1 MNWSQDSM
9 EGSFK
14 NSKVRN
20 IWVNPTDKYLIINDK
35 LKITNKHIIHIKRSN
50 EFKFLP
56 AEDVRIGDELFTD
69 REHYEEIH
77 SIEQKNEKTEVYNI
91 EVKRNKTYF
100 AENYLVHHYCETCSG
115 FAERI

>member
-1 MNWSQDSM
+1 M
-9 EGSFK
+9 
-14 NSKVRN
+14 
-20 IWVNPTDKYLIINDK
+20 
-35 LKITNKHIIHIKRSN
+35 
-50 EFKFLP
+50 
-56 AEDVRIGDELFTD
+56 EDVRIGDELFTD